1 MRKTIYLDNNAT
13 TALAP
18 EVLEAMLPYLK
29 ELYGNPSSIH
39 AFGQEAKAALFD
51 ARERVAALINAS
63 PHEILFTSGGTE
75 ADNLAIL
82 GVLEAAEG
90 RRRHLITSAIEH
102 HAVLNLMKSLAKKGI
117 PVTFLKVD
125 SSGLVDP
132 KELEKSVT
140 PETLLVSIMHANNET
155 GAIQPIEEMAR
166 LAHDAGAHFHT
177 DAIQSVGKI
186 PVDVK
191 KMGADLLSLS
201 GHKFHGPKGIGALY
215 VRRGVKLRSLYRG
228 GGQERSR
235 RPGTENLP
243 GIVGLGK
250 SAELARSQLEEE
262 GRRQSSL
269 RDQIEDG
276 ALGAISGARVNGRD
290 APRTPNTTNLSFDGV
305 ESETL
310 TIALDLKGF
319 AVSTGAACTSG
330 TVEPSHV
337 LEAMGLG
344 TERVQSSIRIS
355 LGKFTTEEDVQQF
368 VTALRQAVESVRHHA
383 TSRITKRD

>member
-1 MRKTIYLDNNAT
+1 VRKTLYLDNNAT
-13 TALAP
+13 TAMAP

-29 ELYGNPSSIH
+29 EQYGNPSSIH
-39 AFGQEAKAALFD
+39 ALGQEAKAALFD

-90 RRRHLITSAIEH
+90 GRRHLITSAIEH
-102 HAVLNLMKSLAKKGI
+102 HAVLNLMKTLAKKGV
-117 PVTFLKVD
+117 PVTFLKAD
-125 SSGLVDP
+125 RSGLVDP
-132 KELEKSVT
+132 EELKKFVT
-140 PETLLVSIMHANNET
+140 PKTLLVSIMHANNET
-155 GAIQPIEEMAR
+155 GVIQPIEEMAR
-166 LAHDAGAHFHT
+166 IAHEAGACFHT

-191 KMGADLLSLS
+191 NIGADLLALS
-201 GHKFHGPKGIGALY
+201 GHKFYGPKGIGALY

-250 SAELARSQLEEE
+250 SAELARTHLEDEVR
-262 GRRQSSL
+262 GLSSL
-269 RDQIEDG
+269 RDQIENSAVD
-276 ALGAISGARVNGRD
+276 AIPGVLINGKD
-290 APRTPNTTNLSFDGV
+290 APRTPNTTNLSFDGA
-305 ESETL
+305 EAETL

-319 AVSTGAACTSG
+319 AVSAGAACTSG

-337 LEAMGLG
+337 LQAMGLG

-355 LGKFTTEEDVQQF
+355 LGKSTTEEDVRQF
-368 VTALRQAVESVRHHA
+368 VVALRYAVESVRSHA
-383 TSRITKRD
+383 TSTRSKRN